1 MKKLLLIV
9 LSVILCLVL
18 ASCKNEE
25 NPQIE
30 PSENLDSITESFFD
44 EPIEDNESESSSS
57 GTLLFTTE
65 YEVVD
70 YVENAIIVSKNDG
83 LLYGVLDNKGNVVI
97 PVSYDSMW
105 FLNKDDYINGYCD
118 IYISATYENVNF
130 VFDINGTQIYKS
142 DNQINYAECIFK
154 SSNSPFFAEIT
165 DDRID
170 YYTENF
176 EFVGSVDKLGY
187 SISGGYNVLSDQ
199 CCVVAKLGSIDFYDF
214 KGNLINSL
222 PDYYIWY
229 KTKTDKGFVLLLT
242 TATMTNNKIIYLDKF
257 GNITEEENI
266 TAKEEAEEK
275 FKKIEKENSTI
286 NYNLYQSNSTWKL
299 EDLDGNNLYDD
310 RYYKRVSPSGRNEC
324 IFLTDEDNYVTTVGR
339 KGNRYIGSGVI
350 EFDGA
355 RVYLL
360 GFNGRQEIVAVHEG
374 KDSIIVITNTSNG
387 TNIYYYE

>member
-18 ASCKNEE
+18 AGCKNEE

-44 EPIEDNESESSSS
+44 EPIEDNEYESSSS

-83 LLYGVLDNKGNVVI
+83 LLYGVLDNSGNIVI
-97 PVSYDSMW
+97 PVSYDSIW
-105 FLNKDDYINGYCD
+105 FLNKNDYINGNAD
-118 IYISATYENVNF
+118 IYILATYENVNF
-130 VFDINGTQIYKS
+130 IFNKTGKQIYET
-142 DNQINYAECIFK
+142 NNAINYADCIFK
-154 SSNSPFFAEIT
+154 TIDSPFFAEIT
-165 DDRID
+165 ESKID
-170 YYTENF
+170 YYTEDF
-176 EFVGSVDKLGY
+176 EFVGSVDALGY
-187 SISGGYNVLSDQ
+187 SISGGYNVLSNQ
-199 CCVVAKLGSIDFYDF
+199 CCIVAKLGSIDFYDF

-242 TATMTNNKIIYLDKF
+242 TATMTNNKIIYLDNF
-257 GNITEEENI
+257 GNIIEEENI
-266 TAKEEAEEK
+266 TSKEEAEEK
-275 FKKIEKENSTI
+275 FKKIEKENSTQ

-299 EDLDGNNLYDD
+299 EDLNGNSLYDD
-310 RYYKRVSPSGRNEC
+310 RYYKRVHPSGQNEC
-324 IFLTDEDNYVTTVGR
+324 IFLTDEDNYVTTIGR

-360 GFNGRQEIVAVHEG
+360 GFNGRREIEAVHEG
-374 KDSIIVITNTSNG
+374 KDSIILTTNTSYG